1 MNKLVAQTLAK
12 KENGEK
18 GFTLIEL
25 LVVVIIIGILAAIA
39 IPVFLN
45 MREGA
50 WKSSVESD
58 VRNVALAVESAAT
71 SNNGSIA
78 TLTIPASTVGPNTG
92 SITDGATTAKEL
104 GKYTVSDGNT
114 VSVTKSGNTYTIVGK
129 RTSTSELSGQT
140 YTFTSTDGKSV
151 WATASTGG
159 GITP

>member
-25 LVVVIIIGILAAIA
+25 LVVVIIIGILAAVA

-58 VRNVALAVESAAT
+58 VKNAVISIETAT
-71 SNNGSIA
+71 AGNNGKVNGLGPTAAQTA
-78 TLTIPASTVGPNTG
+78 TFSMSGGTATPKVVVSPDNTITLAF
-92 SITDGATTAKEL
+92 DATTQS
-104 GKYTVSDGNT
+104 YTVAGSNSNITG
-114 VSVTKSGNTYTIVGK
+114 KTYTYSSATGK
-129 RTSTSELSGQT
+129 G
-140 YTFTSTDGKSV
+140 V
-151 WATASTGG
+151 WS
-159 GITP
+159 

>member
-39 IPVFLN
+39 IPIFLN

-58 VRNVALAVESAAT
+58 VTNAVLVVEQASTA
-71 SNNGSIA
+71 NNGKVAGLTQSTPAKGASYTFGTA
-78 TLTIPASTVGPNTG
+78 TDTITG
-92 SITDGATTAKEL
+92 
-104 GKYTVSDGNT
+104 TVSAGNT
-114 VSVTKSGNTYTIVGK
+114 ITIKADGTANTYTIAGENENITSGDQYYVYDSTTGK
-129 RTSTSELSGQT
+129 GEW
-140 YTFTSTDGKSV
+140 KS
-151 WATASTGG
+151 AK
-159 GITP
+159 P

>member
-1 MNKLVAQTLAK
+1 MNKLVAQTMAK

-58 VRNVALAVESAAT
+58 ATNAALAIESYAT
-71 SNNGSIA
+71 TNNGSLSGLTTF
-78 TLTIPASTVGPNTG
+78 TLDNSGTTPTASKDL
-92 SITDGATTAKEL
+92 DG
-104 GKYTVSDGNT
+104 DGNDD
-114 VSVTKSGNTYTIVGK
+114 VFASAGNKLVVTITGNDYTIQGSNENIDDK
-129 RTSTSELSGQT
+129 TIT
-140 YTFTSTDGKSV
+140 YSSTDGGLGD
-151 WATASTGG
+151 WTTTAT
-159 GITP
+159 P